1 MKSSSTLEVPFGG
14 DWMSKVGLLQ
24 FDPTVGDLEQ
34 NCQRLTSL
42 AHQAQL
48 AGANVGVSTELAVCG
63 YPPRDLLMERD
74 FIQRSMSAALEVSTP
89 MPVLIGTPIP
99 AEDDRTLPT
108 NGVVRSGPESS
119 GITNDDHGRI
129 VAEKQLLPT
138 YDVFDEAR
146 YFAAKNRSGLARSF
160 GGMTLGVTVCED
172 AWQSAGMTPS
182 SYAQDPIEHIA
193 EWCRQGVAIN
203 ATVNLS
209 ASPFHSEKF
218 ITRLAVARHAA
229 AVLDH
234 PFLLA
239 NQVGGNDDL
248 LFDGR
253 SLVVW
258 PDGRAVVAPSWQEG
272 VLVVD
277 LDSPEACRW
286 VASAAED
293 ALCIGASEMMM
304 LEPGDDGAD
313 VIDTIEELTNAVV
326 TGLADYCRK
335 SSISSIVLGLSG
347 GIDSA
352 VAACVAAEAIG
363 PGNVTG
369 LAMPSRHSSQHSVDD
384 AFHTA
389 QALGLQYH
397 VHTIDSM
404 HTSVETSLADVLSS
418 GAPVAGEN
426 LQARLRALLVMGY
439 ANANG
444 SMAVTTGNKSEI
456 AQGYCTLYGD
466 MAGGYAP
473 LGDVYKMEVYAMA
486 DRFNQRAT
494 AQGLP
499 EPVSASTMTKPPS
512 AELAPDQTDQDTL
525 PPYDLLDTIL
535 RAHIEGGLNAD
546 DLVAQGHESA
556 TVMDVLTRLERNE
569 HKRWQMPPAPR
580 VSSRAFGQGWRRPL
594 ASNHDWRSVE

>member
-218 ITRLAVARHAA
+218 IRGSPLLATPQPYWTIHFCSPIKSAETTIFSLTA
-229 AVLDH
+229 AVLWFGLTVV
-234 PFLLA
+234 PSLLHR
-239 NQVGGNDDL
+239 
-248 LFDGR
+248 GR
-253 SLVVW
+253 KVCLWLIWTV
-258 PDGRAVVAPSWQEG
+258 PRRAVGWR
-272 VLVVD
+272 VL
-277 LDSPEACRW
+277 LKTPC
-286 VASAAED
+286 
-293 ALCIGASEMMM
+293 
-304 LEPGDDGAD
+304 
-313 VIDTIEELTNAVV
+313 
-326 TGLADYCRK
+326 
-335 SSISSIVLGLSG
+335 
-347 GIDSA
+347 
-352 VAACVAAEAIG
+352 
-363 PGNVTG
+363 
-369 LAMPSRHSSQHSVDD
+369 
-384 AFHTA
+384 
-389 QALGLQYH
+389 ALGL
-397 VHTIDSM
+397 
-404 HTSVETSLADVLSS
+404 
-418 GAPVAGEN
+418 P
-426 LQARLRALLVMGY
+426 
-439 ANANG
+439 
-444 SMAVTTGNKSEI
+444 K
-456 AQGYCTLYGD
+456 
-466 MAGGYAP
+466 
-473 LGDVYKMEVYAMA
+473 
-486 DRFNQRAT
+486 
-494 AQGLP
+494 
-499 EPVSASTMTKPPS
+499 
-512 AELAPDQTDQDTL
+512 
-525 PPYDLLDTIL
+525 
-535 RAHIEGGLNAD
+535 
-546 DLVAQGHESA
+546 
-556 TVMDVLTRLERNE
+556 
-569 HKRWQMPPAPR
+569 
-580 VSSRAFGQGWRRPL
+580 
-594 ASNHDWRSVE
+594 

>member
-1 MKSSSTLEVPFGG
+1 
-14 DWMSKVGLLQ
+14 
-24 FDPTVGDLEQ
+24 
-34 NCQRLTSL
+34 
-42 AHQAQL
+42 
-48 AGANVGVSTELAVCG
+48 
-63 YPPRDLLMERD
+63 
-74 FIQRSMSAALEVSTP
+74 
-89 MPVLIGTPIP
+89 
-99 AEDDRTLPT
+99 
-108 NGVVRSGPESS
+108 
-119 GITNDDHGRI
+119 
-129 VAEKQLLPT
+129 
-138 YDVFDEAR
+138 
-146 YFAAKNRSGLARSF
+146 
-160 GGMTLGVTVCED
+160 
-172 AWQSAGMTPS
+172 MTPS

-193 EWCRQGVAIN
+193 EWCRQGVDIN

-218 ITRLAVARHAA
+218 TTRLAVARHAA
-229 AVLDH
+229 AVLNH

-239 NQVGGNDDL
+239 NQVGGNNDL

-258 PDGRAVVAPSWQEG
+258 PDGHAVVAPSWQEG

-277 LDSPEACRW
+277 LDSPEACHW
-286 VASAAED
+286 VASAADD
-293 ALCIGASEMMM
+293 ALCIGAAEVMM

-313 VIDTIEELTNAVV
+313 LIDPIEELTNAVR

-363 PGNVTG
+363 PANVTG
-369 LAMPSRHSSQHSVDD
+369 LAMPSRHSSQHSIDD
-384 AFHTA
+384 ALHTA
-389 QALGLQYH
+389 QALGLQHH
-397 VHTIDSM
+397 VHAIDSM
-404 HTSVETSLADVLSS
+404 HTSVETTLADVLDN

-426 LQARLRALLVMGY
+426 LQARLRAILVMGY

-473 LGDVYKMEVYAMA
+473 LGDVYKMDVYAMA
-486 DRFNQRAT
+486 QRFNQRAA

-499 EPVSASTMTKPPS
+499 EPVSSSTMTKPPS

-525 PPYDLLDTIL
+525 PPYELLDSIL

-546 DLVAQGHESA
+546 DLVAKGHQPGM
-556 TVMDVLTRLERNE
+556 VMDVLTRLERNE
-569 HKRWQMPPAPR
+569 HKRWQMPPGPR